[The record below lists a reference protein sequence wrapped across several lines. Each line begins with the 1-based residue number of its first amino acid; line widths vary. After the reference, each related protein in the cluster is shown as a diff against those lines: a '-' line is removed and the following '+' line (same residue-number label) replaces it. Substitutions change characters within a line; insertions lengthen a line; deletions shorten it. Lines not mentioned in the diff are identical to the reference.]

1 MKVAPLRY
9 DVIFKKAFSNVEL
22 FKALVKDFLGIEN
35 LKIDK
40 VENDKAF
47 FPPVGKVNLKFD
59 LFAEDEDNRIVVEV
73 QHAHRSDTYERF
85 LYYHLCAM
93 MESIKSSNNY
103 SFPITVV
110 TLVFFTDRMTPLVGN
125 GVLTSS
131 FKMKGHDTGEEVE
144 LFGKEHKLVFVF
156 TTYYSGSDDKHQK
169 WMNAI
174 DASMKGSI
182 NKEQYDNPNLL
193 KMFEIIKE
201 DNLTPD
207 ERAQMKEEYNRMED
221 LDIAHAKGH
230 AKGIQEG
237 QAKLENTACN
247 LLALGSLSVEE
258 IASVTGLSVERVKV
272 LSA

>member
-73 QHAHRSDTYERF
+73 QHGHCSDTYERF
-85 LYYHLCAM
+85 LYYHRAM

-103 SFPITVV
+103 SFPLTVV
-110 TLVFFTDRMTPLVGN
+110 TLVFLTDRMTPLVGN

-174 DASMKGSI
+174 DASMDGSI
-182 NKEQYDNPNLL
+182 NEENYENPNLL

-221 LDIAHAKGH
+221 MEIAH

-237 QAKLENTACN
+237 QAKGLEKAARN
-247 LLALGSLSVEE
+247 LLALGSMSVED
-258 IASVTGLSVERVKV
+258 IASVTGLSVERVKM

>member
-1 MKVAPLRY
+1 M
-9 DVIFKKAFSNVEL
+9 
-22 FKALVKDFLGIEN
+22 
-35 LKIDK
+35 
-40 VENDKAF
+40 ENDKAF

-156 TTYYSGSDDKHQK
+156 TTYYSGTDDKHQE

-182 NKEQYDNPNLL
+182 NKEHYDNPNLL

-221 LDIAHAKGH
+221 LEIAHAKGE
-230 AKGIQEG
+230 AKG
-237 QAKLENTACN
+237 LEKAARN

-258 IASVTGLSVERVKV
+258 IASVTGLSVERVKA

>member
-1 MKVAPLRY
+1 
-9 DVIFKKAFSNVEL
+9 
-22 FKALVKDFLGIEN
+22 LVKDFLGIEN

-237 QAKLENTACN
+237 HAKGMQEGQAKLEKTARN